1 MDIQLRRG
9 LLDYCVLAVLK
20 EGDSYGYMIIKK
32 MASILEI
39 SESTL
44 YPILKRLE
52 TNSYVSSYSVE
63 HNGRLRK
70 YYKITTKGI
79 QKLISFNDEWSEIE
93 KVYNYIKGANEL
105 WHKMNLFLH

>member
-9 LLDYCVLAVLK
+9 LLDYCVLAILK
-20 EGDSYGYMIIKK
+20 EEDLYGYMIIKK
-32 MASILEI
+32 MDSILTI

-52 TNSYVSSYSVE
+52 KNELVTSYSVE

-70 YYKITTKGI
+70 YYQITTKGI
-79 QKLISFNDEWSEIE
+79 LSLKEFIE
-93 KVYNYIKGANEL
+93 SWNEVETVFKYIEGVVKDD
-105 WHKMNLFLH
+105 

>member
-9 LLDYCVLAVLK
+9 LLDYCVLAVLR
-20 EGDSYGYMIIKK
+20 EEDSYGYMIIKK
-32 MASILEI
+32 MDPILTI

-52 TNSYVSSYSVE
+52 KNELVTPYSVE

-70 YYKITTKGI
+70 YYKITNKGVNS
-79 QKLISFNDEWSEIE
+79 LSEFVDSWSE
-93 KVYNYIKGANEL
+93 VDQVFNYIKGAVEND
-105 WHKMNLFLH
+105 

>member
-9 LLDYCVLAVLK
+9 FLDYCVLAVIK
-20 EGDSYGYMIIKK
+20 EEESYGYMIIKQ
-32 MASILEI
+32 MESLLPI

-52 TNSYVSSYSVE
+52 TNELVTSYSVE

-70 YYKITTKGI
+70 YYQITLKGI
-79 QKLISFNDEWSEIE
+79 ENLKEFTASWNEVEAI
-93 KVYNYIKGANEL
+93 YNYIKGVTKND
-105 WHKMNLFLH
+105 

>member
-9 LLDYCVLAVLK
+9 LLDYCVLAVIK
-20 EGDSYGYMIIKK
+20 EEDSYGYMIIKK
-32 MASILEI
+32 MESILTI

-52 TNSYVSSYSVE
+52 KDNLVTSYSVE

-70 YYKITTKGI
+70 YYQITNRGLKKTDEFVSSWI
-79 QKLISFNDEWSEIE
+79 EVEQVFNF
-93 KVYNYIKGANEL
+93 IKGVER
-105 WHKMNLFLH
+105 K

>member
-9 LLDYCVLAVLK
+9 LLDYCVLAVIK
-20 EGDSYGYMIIKK
+20 EEDSYGYMIIKK
-32 MASILEI
+32 MESILTI

-52 TNSYVSSYSVE
+52 KDNLVTSYSVE

-70 YYKITTKGI
+70 YYQITNSGLKKMDEFVSSWI
-79 QKLISFNDEWSEIE
+79 EVEQVFNF
-93 KVYNYIKGANEL
+93 IKGVER
-105 WHKMNLFLH
+105 K